1 MIMLALDL
9 GSQDESKSIEGLFCP
24 FFNPV
29 KIAQIIHKCDNVDA
43 AILALHLKFRH
54 RANNRSS
61 ITRSEIA
68 GLYGWGL
75 RHTDSVIA
83 DLKKTGIV
91 KVTLTTVNKKSKLY
105 FSFDDKNDTLPLHIV
120 SFHKI
125 ANEIGFREA
134 VLFSYILYRQRNS
147 QIIHHDKKWAA
158 ITRDEIATFLNL
170 STRTVSRLIDSLKNQ
185 GLIEMENMIFND
197 QIQQHFNIPQSAHD
211 LLSPLINQFMTN
223 PPPKKEESLTKKAE
237 ETAEVIHRTPCQNEM
252 GDIAKPQAYI
262 VKNKEKNNI
271 INLTNFNQQKFTY
284 RDIRKIEKDLTTQQD
299 KYLTIALS
307 KLLAEKNKSHLERD
321 FFEQIKFCILNPAQ
335 HKGINDFLWVT
346 NRSLKLIRENK
357 WKTPFGFKKYS
368 DYGKKQ
374 NDHKITY
381 IEKHLALKQ
390 AELAKSGRTLDK
402 YYLDNC

>member
-61 ITRSEIA
+61 ITRAEIA

-105 FSFDDKNDTLPLHIV
+105 FSFNDKNDTLPLHIV

-158 ITRDEIATFLNL
+158 ITREEIATFLNL
-170 STRTVSRLIDSLKNQ
+170 SKPTVTRLLKSIQNQ
-185 GLIEMENMIFND
+185 GLIEMENMTFND
-197 QIQQHFNIPQSAHD
+197 QRQLHFNIPQSAHD

-223 PPPKKEESLTKKAE
+223 PPPKKEESLTNKAE
-237 ETAEVIHRTPCQNEM
+237 KTEEVIHRGSDQNAM
-252 GDIAKPQAYI
+252 GEVIKTQAYN
-262 VKNKEKNNI
+262 VGKNKSKINI
-271 INLTNFNQQKFTY
+271 INKTNFNQNKFTY
-284 RDIRKIEKDLTTQQD
+284 RDLRKIGKELTYQQEQFI
-299 KYLTIALS
+299 KNSLS
-307 KLLAEKNKSHLERD
+307 KLLKKDEQHRGKDL
-321 FFEQIKFCILNPAQ
+321 FEHIKYCVLNPHQ
-335 HKGINDFLWVT
+335 RKGINDFLWVV
-346 NRSLKLIRENK
+346 NRSLKLIRNRT
-357 WKTPFGFKKYS
+357 WTIPYGFKKYS
-368 DYGKKQ
+368 DYGKAQ
-374 NDHKITY
+374 ENHRVTY
-381 IEKHLALKQ
+381 LSEHIALKQ
-390 AELAKSGRTLDK
+390 AQLAKSGRTLDK